1 MQRCKRKF
9 DIYYHQLGRFQE
21 AVVHVEKYLNIL
33 RDELLELRREL
44 KFFKGDSL
52 QLFNEKFYGYKIKF
66 VIIDSPS
73 SNRGLVKGNSNKDN
87 IIIYVTDD
95 FYMYTSL
102 DFLDV
107 FNVFMQELLLLFSH
121 ELVHRGQYYIRSGD
135 KLNFYNFDGDINGD
149 VDIEYLKNPQEIMA
163 YALMYIE
170 SLRYS
175 GFKNEDILKMLQSG
189 NFARSQ
195 SLHITFYL
203 NDMKNHNR
211 DAFLKFRKYI
221 YQYIVDPVRYDLK
234 II

>member
-1 MQRCKRKF
+1 MQRYKRKF
-9 DIYYHQLGRFQE
+9 DLYYHQLGRIQE
-21 AVVHVEKYLNIL
+21 AVVHVDKYLNIL
-33 RDELLELRREL
+33 KDKLSELKREL
-44 KFFKGDSL
+44 KFFRGDAL

-66 VIIDSPS
+66 VVIDSPN
-73 SNRGLVKGNSNKDN
+73 SNRGLVKGNCNKDN

-95 FYMYTSL
+95 FYMHTSK

-107 FNVFMQELLLLFSH
+107 FNVFTQELLLLLSH

-135 KLNFYNFDGDINGD
+135 KLNFYNFDGNISGG

-175 GFKNEDILKMLQSG
+175 GFQNEDILKMLQSG

-203 NDMKNHNR
+203 NDMKTHNKN
-211 DAFLKFRKYI
+211 AFLKFRKYI
-221 YQYIVDPVRYDLK
+221 YQYIADPIRYDLK
-234 II
+234 IV